1 MDDDRT
7 SNRGNVVGSGAS
19 LSIGEKIGVR
29 PQGGWTLGPLL
40 LAAYSLVSTRPV
52 IASHISL
59 MRIDPWPH
67 FPRLK

>member
-7 SNRGNVVGSGAS
+7 SNRGNVVVSGAS

-40 LAAYSLVSTRPV
+40 LAA
-52 IASHISL
+52 
-59 MRIDPWPH
+59 
-67 FPRLK
+67 FPCKH